1 MLLTQTTTP
10 EDVKALNR
18 AELPQLC
25 SEIRHAIL
33 ESSAAVGGH
42 VAPNLGVV
50 ELTVALHRVFNS
62 PTDKIVFDVSHQTY
76 AHKALTGRA
85 YTYIDPERY
94 GEASGFANPDE
105 SEHDLF
111 AMGHTSTSVSLG
123 CGLAHARDLAGDT
136 YNVITVIGDGSLS
149 GGLAFEGFNNAA
161 ELDSNLIIIVNDND
175 QSIAE
180 NHGGLYRNLAEL
192 RASNGTCE
200 RNVFRAMGLDYR
212 YLDAGND
219 VLALVDALQEL
230 RDIDRPIVLHVSTAK
245 GKGFEPAQSDPERWH
260 HVGPFDMATGR
271 KLCPGHPSEP
281 APRTYADITGEA
293 LSAAIER
300 DPQVVGITAATPY
313 IMGFTPEL
321 RAAAGKQFVDVGIAE
336 EHAVTFATA
345 LARSGAKPVF
355 GVYGTFLQRAY
366 DELWHDLCLNDMPA
380 TILVF
385 GASIFGTTSETHLSF
400 FDISMLGG
408 LPNMRYLAPAC
419 MEEYLS
425 MLSWSLDHREHP
437 AAIRV
442 PGIGLVS
449 RPDLAPA
456 EDTDYSV
463 ARYNVVRQGRDVA
476 VLALGDF
483 FELGERVA
491 NRLAAEYGIETTLVN
506 PRFATELDRE
516 FLDSLAVEHRVVV
529 TLEDGILD
537 GGWGERVACY
547 LACTPLR
554 ARTFG
559 IAKGFPDRYDPN
571 ELLAQNGM
579 TIENMAAEA
588 VRLLNE

>member
-62 PTDKIVFDVSHQTY
+62 PTDEIVFDVSHQTY

-111 AMGHTSTSVSLG
+111 AMGHTSTSISLG

-366 DELWHDLCLNDMPA
+366 DELWHDLCLNDAPA

-483 FELGERVA
+483 FELGEHVA
-491 NRLAAEYGIETTLVN
+491 NRLAAEYGIEATLVN

-554 ARTFG
+554 TRTFG

>member
-1 MLLTQTTTP
+1 MLLTQTTMP

-111 AMGHTSTSVSLG
+111 AMGHTSTSISLG

-161 ELDSNLIIIVNDND
+161 ELDSNLIIVVNDND

-212 YLDAGND
+212 YLDVGND

-230 RDIDRPIVLHVSTAK
+230 RDIDHPIVLHVSTAK

-366 DELWHDLCLNDMPA
+366 DELWHDLCLNDAPA

-491 NRLAAEYGIETTLVN
+491 NRLAAEYGIEATLVN

>member
-25 SEIRHAIL
+25 GEIRQAIL

-94 GEASGFANPDE
+94 GEASGFANPSE

-123 CGLAHARDLAGDT
+123 CGLAHARDLAGDA
-136 YNVITVIGDGSLS
+136 YNVIAIIGDGSLS

-219 VLALVDALQEL
+219 VLALVDTLQEL
-230 RDIDRPIVLHVSTAK
+230 CDIDHPIVLHVSTAK

-260 HVGPFDMATGR
+260 HVGPFDMVTGR

-366 DELWHDLCLNDMPA
+366 DELWHDLCLNDAPA

-400 FDISMLGG
+400 FDISMLGA

-425 MLSWSLDHREHP
+425 MLSWSLDHCEHP
-437 AAIRV
+437 VAIRV

-456 EDTDYSV
+456 EDTDYSAV
-463 ARYNVVRQGRDVA
+463 RYNVVRQGRDVA

-491 NRLAAEYGIETTLVN
+491 NRLTAEYGIEATLVN

-516 FLDSLAVEHRVVV
+516 FLGSLAAEHRVVV

-547 LACTPLR
+547 LACSPLR
-554 ARTFG
+554 TRTFG

-579 TIENMAAEA
+579 TVENMATEA

>member
-1 MLLTQTTTP
+1 MNGNQ
-10 EDVKALNR
+10 
-18 AELPQLC
+18 C
-25 SEIRHAIL
+25 FGS
-33 ESSAAVGGH
+33 
-42 VAPNLGVV
+42 
-50 ELTVALHRVFNS
+50 RVI
-62 PTDKIVFDVSHQTY
+62 IV
-76 AHKALTGRA
+76 
-85 YTYIDPERY
+85 
-94 GEASGFANPDE
+94 
-105 SEHDLF
+105 
-111 AMGHTSTSVSLG
+111 
-123 CGLAHARDLAGDT
+123 
-136 YNVITVIGDGSLS
+136 
-149 GGLAFEGFNNAA
+149 
-161 ELDSNLIIIVNDND
+161 VNDND

-219 VLALVDALQEL
+219 VLTLVDALQEL
-230 RDIDRPIVLHVSTAK
+230 RDIDHPIVLHVSTAK

-260 HVGPFDMATGR
+260 HVGPFDMATG
-271 KLCPGHPSEP
+271 P
-281 APRTYADITGEA
+281 
-293 LSAAIER
+293 
-300 DPQVVGITAATPY
+300 PY

-366 DELWHDLCLNDMPA
+366 DELWHDLCLNDAPA

-408 LPNMRYLAPAC
+408 LPNMHYLAPTC

-437 AAIRV
+437 VAIRV

-456 EDTDYSV
+456 EDADYGAV
-463 ARYNVVRQGRDVA
+463 RYNVVRQGRDVA

-491 NRLAAEYGIETTLVN
+491 NRLAAEYGIEATLVN
-506 PRFATELDRE
+506 PRHATELDRE
-516 FLDSLAVEHRVVV
+516 FLDSLAAEHRVVV

-554 ARTFG
+554 TRTFG

-579 TIENMAAEA
+579 TVENMAAEA